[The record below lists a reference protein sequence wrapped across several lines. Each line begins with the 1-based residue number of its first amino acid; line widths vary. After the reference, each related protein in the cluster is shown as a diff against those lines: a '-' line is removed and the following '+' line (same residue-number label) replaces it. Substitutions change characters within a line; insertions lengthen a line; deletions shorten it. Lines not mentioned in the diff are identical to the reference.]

1 MPILLPDGQ
10 ILPHPALVISCDEL
24 QDVEPGM
31 FYAVLISSKNYHPG
45 LTIPIKEE
53 WLSSPLSKASFF
65 VTHIVNVLNV
75 EDVISRHNCYMRQPY
90 FDEIVDQIVRNI
102 VDADWENY

>member
-1 MPILLPDGQ
+1 
-10 ILPHPALVISCDEL
+10 
-24 QDVEPGM
+24 M